1 MKRRLGF
8 LGSDRGGML
17 VTMEGAGHDGR
28 PKRIDWH
35 TVARNGHGPY
45 IPATAS
51 VLLARRLLDGTL
63 RIRGAMPCVGLF
75 TLDEFLAEIA
85 DLDMTVG
92 TA

>member
-1 MKRRLGF
+1 
-8 LGSDRGGML
+8 ML
-17 VTMEGAGHDGR
+17 VTLEGLGHDGQPQADR
-28 PKRIDWH
+28 LAS
-35 TVARNGHGPY
+35 VARNGHGPY

-75 TLDEFLAEIA
+75 TLDEFLAEIG
-85 DLDMTVG
+85 DLDMTTG